1 MRLWKLMDGL
11 WLIIGILSIGSCID
25 RAILRY
31 DRVHGTGSFR
41 GCVCPDTE
49 EK

>member
-1 MRLWKLMDGL
+1 MGKFMDEV
-11 WLIIGILSIGSCID
+11 WFIIGILSIGSCID
-25 RAILRY
+25 RAVLKY
-31 DRVHGTGSFR
+31 DRVHATGSFK